1 MKVLRNVKGCVAKRL
16 REPKTR
22 FRLMVVSGITAS
34 ILIMAA
40 AWMMDSGQGALIRDC
55 SSEGWALVGGAF
67 VSLMIFIH
75 MAMVPEP
82 GGKHQGTRP
91 EASNRSGSG

>member
-1 MKVLRNVKGCVAKRL
+1 MKVFRNVKSFVAKRL

-22 FRLMVVSGITAS
+22 FRIMVVSGTTAGAT
-34 ILIMAA
+34 LMTA
-40 AWMMDSGQGALIRDC
+40 AWMMDSDRDALIRDG
-55 SSEGWALVGGAF
+55 SPEGWALVSGAF
-67 VSLMIFIH
+67 VSLVVFLR

-82 GGKHQGTRP
+82 EGEHQGTRP